1 MHNPNAMQIVM
12 RLLSWASGRTSWA
25 FDVVQRGEVVRSFS
39 NADDAVRYIEQR
51 S

>member
-12 RLLSWASGRTSWA
+12 RLLANGWWA
-25 FDVVQRGEVVRSFS
+25 FDVVQRGEVVRSFP
-39 NADDAVRYIEQR
+39 NADDAVAYIEMR